1 MERRSSPWVVGASM
15 RRKMSPVLKKFST
28 VKFFPDVYHCR
39 YGEPHTLLCLVPLRQ
54 CARRLNAGAMGLNTT
69 SELSNTT
76 RALGDL
82 GRSFLNLLPGIVI
95 GILVF
100 TLFFFLSSL
109 VKRAIL
115 RATHNSGYGQ
125 AVSRLARLG
134 VLLGGLLV
142 SMAIAFPTVNGS
154 SILSALG
161 VSGVAIGFAFRDI
174 LQNYFAGI
182 LLLWREP
189 FKIGDQ
195 IVTSSNFEG
204 TVEGIEMRATFIRT
218 YDGRRV
224 VIPNSSLFIDSVT
237 VNTAFD
243 KRRLE
248 VDVGI
253 GYGDDIETARRV
265 ISEVL
270 QSTEGVLQDPS
281 PDVLIVELADFSV
294 VLRARYWTRS
304 GRADELVAQD
314 KVLTAIKKALTENGI
329 DLPFPTQQVLFHDQT
344 EETDGDR
351 ARQREGWPAGKQAVP
366 RPRYDSA
373 KTHEKTELS

>member
-1 MERRSSPWVVGASM
+1 
-15 RRKMSPVLKKFST
+15 MSPN
-28 VKFFPDVYHCR
+28 
-39 YGEPHTLLCLVPLRQ
+39 
-54 CARRLNAGAMGLNTT
+54 NAVFQD
-69 SELSNTT
+69 ELSTIT
-76 RALGDL
+76 RAVNDF
-82 GRSFLNLLPGIVI
+82 GRSFLNLLPGILI
-95 GILVF
+95 GFVVF
-100 TLFFFLSSL
+100 GLFFFLSGV

-195 IVTSSNFEG
+195 IITSSNFEG

-265 ISEVL
+265 MLEAIHGTDSVL
-270 QSTEGVLQDPS
+270 EDPA
-281 PDVLIVELADFSV
+281 PDVLVVELADFSV
-294 VLRARYWTRS
+294 ILRARYWTRP
-304 GRADELVAQD
+304 GRADVLLAQD
-314 KVLTAIKKALTENGI
+314 KVLTAVKEALSENGI
-329 DLPFPTQQVLFHDQT
+329 DLPFSTQQILFHDQT

-351 ARQREGWPAGKQAVP
+351 QHQREGWPAGKESVP
-366 RPRYDSA
+366 RSRYNSA
-373 KTHEKTELS
+373 RTRDETGPS

>member
-1 MERRSSPWVVGASM
+1 
-15 RRKMSPVLKKFST
+15 MSLDTANFQ
-28 VKFFPDVYHCR
+28 D
-39 YGEPHTLLCLVPLRQ
+39 
-54 CARRLNAGAMGLNTT
+54 
-69 SELSNTT
+69 ELSTNT

-100 TLFFFLSSL
+100 TLFFFISGL
-109 VKRAIL
+109 VKRAVL

-195 IVTSSNFEG
+195 LVTSNNFEG

-248 VDVGI
+248 VNIGI

-265 ISEVL
+265 IVEVL
-270 QSTEGVLQDPS
+270 RSTEGVLQDPS
-281 PDVLIVELADFSV
+281 PDVLIVELADFNV
-294 VLRARYWTRS
+294 ILRARYWTRS

-314 KVLTAIKKALTENGI
+314 RVLTAVKKALTENGI
-329 DLPFPTQQVLFHDQT
+329 DLPFPTQQILFHDQT

-351 ARQREGWPAGKQAVP
+351 ARQREGWPAGKEAVP
-366 RPRYDSA
+366 RSRYNA
-373 KTHEKTELS
+373 AGTHEEKEPG

>member
-1 MERRSSPWVVGASM
+1 
-15 RRKMSPVLKKFST
+15 MSLDTANF
-28 VKFFPDVYHCR
+28 
-39 YGEPHTLLCLVPLRQ
+39 Q
-54 CARRLNAGAMGLNTT
+54 N
-69 SELSNTT
+69 ELSTNT
-76 RALGDL
+76 RALSDL

-100 TLFFFLSSL
+100 TLFFFISGL

-115 RATHNSGYGQ
+115 RTTRNSGYGQ

-195 IVTSSNFEG
+195 IVTSNNFEG

-265 ISEVL
+265 IVEVL
-270 QSTEGVLQDPS
+270 GSTEGVLQDPS

-294 VLRARYWTRS
+294 ILRARYWTRS
-304 GRADELVAQD
+304 GRADELVVQD
-314 KVLTAIKKALTENGI
+314 RVLTAIKKALTDNGI

-366 RPRYDSA
+366 RSRYNA
-373 KTHEKTELS
+373 ARTREETEPS

>member
-1 MERRSSPWVVGASM
+1 
-15 RRKMSPVLKKFST
+15 MSRDPAVF
-28 VKFFPDVYHCR
+28 
-39 YGEPHTLLCLVPLRQ
+39 Q
-54 CARRLNAGAMGLNTT
+54 N
-69 SELSNTT
+69 ELSTTT
-76 RALGDL
+76 RALSDL
-82 GRSFLNLLPGIVI
+82 GRGFLNLLPGTLM
-95 GILVF
+95 GLVVF
-100 TLFFFLSSL
+100 SLFFFLSGFA
-109 VKRAIL
+109 KRAIL

-189 FKIGDQ
+189 FRVGDQ
-195 IVTSSNFEG
+195 IVTSNGFEG

-265 ISEVL
+265 MLEAIHE
-270 QSTEGVLQDPS
+270 TDGVLEDPA
-281 PDVLIVELADFSV
+281 PDVLVVELADFSV
-294 VLRARYWTRS
+294 ILRARYWTRS
-304 GRADELVAQD
+304 GRADVLLAQD
-314 KVLTAIKKALTENGI
+314 KVLTAVKEALSENGI

-351 ARQREGWPAGKQAVP
+351 ARQREGWPAGGEAVP
-366 RPRYDSA
+366 RSRYNSERA
-373 KTHEKTELS
+373 LEETEPS